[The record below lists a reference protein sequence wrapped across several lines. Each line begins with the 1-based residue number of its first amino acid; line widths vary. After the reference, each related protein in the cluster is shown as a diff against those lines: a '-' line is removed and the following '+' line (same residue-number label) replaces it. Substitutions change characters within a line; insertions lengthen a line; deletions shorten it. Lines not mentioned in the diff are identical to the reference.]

1 VPGEIEIEGWKCLAE
16 LIDNAFD
23 DFNKIMIF
31 IILEAAR
38 VTMSIL
44 TVRQHRLRP
53 RARCLRRCGRVPSVG
68 GAVVGRTA
76 QPCFEMAPFPSC
88 HIS

>member
-1 VPGEIEIEGWKCLAE
+1 MLGEIEIEIEIEEWKCLAE
-16 LIDNAFD
+16 LIDNTFD

-53 RARCLRRCGRVPSVG
+53 ELDAFTLLWPGALRWRCCCQSNCSTVL
-68 GAVVGRTA
+68 
-76 QPCFEMAPFPSC
+76 
-88 HIS
+88 

>member
-1 VPGEIEIEGWKCLAE
+1 MLGEIEIEIEEWKCLAE

-44 TVRQHRLRP
+44 TVRRHRLRP
-53 RARCLRRCGRVPSVG
+53 ELDAFTLLWSGALGWRCCCQSNCS
-68 GAVVGRTA
+68 AVL
-76 QPCFEMAPFPSC
+76 
-88 HIS
+88 

>member
-1 VPGEIEIEGWKCLAE
+1 MPGEIEIEEWKCLAE

-31 IILEAAR
+31 IILEAA
-38 VTMSIL
+38 V
-44 TVRQHRLRP
+44 
-53 RARCLRRCGRVPSVG
+53 GRVPSVG
-68 GAVVGRTA
+68 AAVVSRTA
-76 QPCFEMAPFPSC
+76 QPCSETAPLPRC